1 MKENKEVGKT
11 SIIRINDQIF
21 AKAEYL
27 NPTGSIKDRIA
38 FWIMNRAEEVGIL
51 HEGKK
56 VVEASSGN
64 TAISFSYLCSERGY
78 DMTVIMP
85 SNMSQERKDLVKS
98 YGATLIETEPGDF
111 EGAIRLRNQMV
122 EEGYWSP
129 MQFENPQNI
138 ECHAKTTAIEI
149 WYQME
154 MNVDVL
160 VAGTGTGGTIM
171 GVGGEL
177 KKLNSSLRVVAVEPK
192 ECPIMYNS
200 FYGTS
205 LPVSKVH
212 GIQGIGDG
220 SKYLVDLDMVD
231 EIILIS
237 TEEAIQKVKELA
249 EVGISAGISAAANI
263 LAAERVDK
271 PDQRTVTFLCDD
283 SSKYQSLIDVKR
295 SQVISV

>member
-1 MKENKEVGKT
+1 MKEKNPVGATPLVKV
-11 SIIRINDQIF
+11 RDQIF

-38 FWIMNRAEEVGIL
+38 VWIFDRAEEDGIL
-51 HEGKK
+51 HKGKK

-111 EGAIRLRNQMV
+111 EGAIRLRNLMV

-192 ECPIMYNS
+192 ECPVMYNS

-220 SKYLVDLDMVD
+220 SKYLVELDMVD

>member
-1 MKENKEVGKT
+1 MKEKNPVGKT
-11 SIIRINDQIF
+11 PLVKIKDQIF

-38 FWIMNRAEEVGIL
+38 SWIFDRAEEDGTL
-51 HEGKK
+51 SKGKK

-220 SKYLVDLDMVD
+220 SKYLVELDMVD

-249 EVGISAGISAAANI
+249 ELGISAGISAAANI

-295 SQVISV
+295 SPVISV

>member
-1 MKENKEVGKT
+1 MKEKNPVGATPLVKVK
-11 SIIRINDQIF
+11 DQIF

-38 FWIMNRAEEVGIL
+38 VWIFDRAEEDGIL
-51 HEGKK
+51 HKGKK

-192 ECPIMYNS
+192 ECPVMYNS

-220 SKYLVDLDMVD
+220 SKYLVELDMVD

>member
-1 MKENKEVGKT
+1 MKEKNLVGKT
-11 SIIRINDQIF
+11 PLVKIKDQIF

-38 FWIMNRAEEVGIL
+38 SWIFDRAEEDGTL
-51 HEGKK
+51 SKGKK

-98 YGATLIETEPGDF
+98 YGATLIETAPGDF

-177 KKLNSSLRVVAVEPK
+177 KKLNSSLRVVAVEPE
-192 ECPIMYNS
+192 ECPIMYNA
-200 FYGTS
+200 FYGAS

-220 SKYLVDLDMVD
+220 SKYLVDLDLVD
-231 EIILIS
+231 GIVLIS

>member
-1 MKENKEVGKT
+1 MKEKNPVGATPLVKVK
-11 SIIRINDQIF
+11 DQIF

-38 FWIMNRAEEVGIL
+38 VWIFDRAEEDGIL
-51 HEGKK
+51 HRGKK

-220 SKYLVDLDMVD
+220 SKYLVELDMVD

-237 TEEAIQKVKELA
+237 TEEAIQKVKELE

-295 SQVISV
+295 SPVISV

>member
-1 MKENKEVGKT
+1 MKEKNPVGKT
-11 SIIRINDQIF
+11 PLVKIKDQIF

-38 FWIMNRAEEVGIL
+38 SWIFDRAEEDGTL
-51 HEGKK
+51 SKGKK

>member
-1 MKENKEVGKT
+1 MKEKNPVGKT
-11 SIIRINDQIF
+11 PLVKIKDQIF

-38 FWIMNRAEEVGIL
+38 SWIFDRAEEDGTL
-51 HEGKK
+51 SKGKK

-138 ECHAKTTAIEI
+138 ECHSKTTAIEI

-220 SKYLVDLDMVD
+220 SKYLVELDMVD

-249 EVGISAGISAAANI
+249 ELGISAGISAAANI

>member
-1 MKENKEVGKT
+1 MKEKNPVGKT
-11 SIIRINDQIF
+11 PLVKIKDQIF

-38 FWIMNRAEEVGIL
+38 SWIFDRAEEDGTL
-51 HEGKK
+51 SKGKK

-220 SKYLVDLDMVD
+220 SKYLVELDMVD

-263 LAAERVDK
+263 LAAEKVDK

>member
-1 MKENKEVGKT
+1 MKEKNPVGATPLVKVK
-11 SIIRINDQIF
+11 DQIF

-38 FWIMNRAEEVGIL
+38 VWIFDRAEEDGIL
-51 HEGKK
+51 HKGKK

-220 SKYLVDLDMVD
+220 SKYLVELDMVD

-295 SQVISV
+295 SPVISV

>member
-1 MKENKEVGKT
+1 MKETISVGKT
-11 SIIRINDQIF
+11 PLIKISNQIF

-38 FWIMNRAEEVGIL
+38 VWIMDKAEEDGSL
-51 HEGKK
+51 YKGKK

-85 SNMSQERKDLVKS
+85 SNMSQERKDLVRS
-98 YGATLIETEPGDF
+98 YGANLIETEPGDF
-111 EGAIRLRNQMV
+111 EGAIRLRNKMV

-129 MQFENPQNI
+129 MQFENLQNI
-138 ECHAKTTAIEI
+138 ECHSKTTAIEI
-149 WYQME
+149 WYQMN
-154 MNVDVL
+154 MDVDVL

-171 GVGGEL
+171 GVGKEL
-177 KKLNSSLRVVAVEPK
+177 KKLNSSLRIVAVEPE

-220 SKYLVDLDMVD
+220 SKYLVDLDLVD

-237 TEEAIQKVKELA
+237 TEDSIEKMIEL
-249 EVGISAGISAAANI
+249 ERNGISAGISASANI
-263 LAAERVDK
+263 LASERTSK
-271 PDQRTVTFLCDD
+271 SGERTVTFLCDD
-283 SSKYQSLIDVKR
+283 SSKYQSMIEPKR
-295 SQVISV
+295 STVLSV

>member
-1 MKENKEVGKT
+1 MKEKNPVGKT
-11 SIIRINDQIF
+11 PLVKIKDQIF

-38 FWIMNRAEEVGIL
+38 SWIFDRAEEDGTL
-51 HEGKK
+51 SKGKK

-85 SNMSQERKDLVKS
+85 SNMSRERKDLVKS

-177 KKLNSSLRVVAVEPK
+177 KKLNSSLRVVAVEPE

-220 SKYLVDLDMVD
+220 SKYLVELDMVD

-249 EVGISAGISAAANI
+249 ELGISAGISAAANI

-295 SQVISV
+295 SPVISV

>member
-1 MKENKEVGKT
+1 MKEKNPVGATPLVKVK
-11 SIIRINDQIF
+11 DQIY
-21 AKAEYL
+21 AKADYL

-38 FWIMNRAEEVGIL
+38 VWIFDRAEEDGIL
-51 HEGKK
+51 HKGKK

-220 SKYLVDLDMVD
+220 SKYLVELDMVD

-295 SQVISV
+295 SPVISV

>member
-1 MKENKEVGKT
+1 MKEKEAGKT
-11 SIIRINDQIF
+11 PIVLIKDQIF

-38 FWIMNRAEEVGIL
+38 FWIMDKAEEDGTL
-51 HEGKK
+51 HKGKK

-64 TAISFSYLCSERGY
+64 TAISFSYLCSKRGY
-78 DMTVIMP
+78 EMTVIMP

-98 YGATLIETEPGDF
+98 YGVNLIETDPGDF
-111 EGAIRLRNQMV
+111 EGAINLRNKMV

-138 ECHAKTTAIEI
+138 ECHSKTTAIEI
-149 WYQME
+149 WYQMD
-154 MNVDVL
+154 MDVDVL

-177 KKLNSSLRVVAVEPK
+177 KKLNSSIRIIAVEPK

-220 SKYLVDLDMVD
+220 SKYLVDLDLID
-231 EIILIS
+231 EVVLVS
-237 TEEAIQKVKELA
+237 TEEAIEKVKELEA
-249 EVGISAGISAAANI
+249 RGISAGISAAANI
-263 LAAERVDK
+263 LAAERSTLPEERVI
-271 PDQRTVTFLCDD
+271 TFLCDD
-283 SSKYQSLIDVKR
+283 STKYQTILNMKR
-295 SQVISV
+295 SDVLSV

>member
-1 MKENKEVGKT
+1 MKEKNPVGATPLVKVK
-11 SIIRINDQIF
+11 DQIF

-38 FWIMNRAEEVGIL
+38 VWIFDQAEEDGTL
-51 HEGKK
+51 HKGKK

-154 MNVDVL
+154 MKVDVL

-220 SKYLVDLDMVD
+220 SKYLVELDMVD

-263 LAAERVDK
+263 LAAERVGK

>member
-263 LAAERVDK
+263 LAAEKVDK

-295 SQVISV
+295 SPVISV

>member
-1 MKENKEVGKT
+1 MKEKNPVGATPLVKVK
-11 SIIRINDQIF
+11 DQIF

-38 FWIMNRAEEVGIL
+38 VWIFDRAEEDGIL
-51 HEGKK
+51 HKGKK

-64 TAISFSYLCSERGY
+64 TAISFSYLCSKRGY

-220 SKYLVDLDMVD
+220 SKYLVELDMVD

>member
-1 MKENKEVGKT
+1 MKEKNPVGKT
-11 SIIRINDQIF
+11 PLVKIKDQIF

-38 FWIMNRAEEVGIL
+38 SWIFDRAEEDGTL
-51 HEGKK
+51 SKGKK

-295 SQVISV
+295 SPVISV

>member
-220 SKYLVDLDMVD
+220 SKYLVELDMVD

>member
-1 MKENKEVGKT
+1 MKEKNPVGKT
-11 SIIRINDQIF
+11 PLVKIKDQIF

-38 FWIMNRAEEVGIL
+38 SWIFDRAEEDGTL
-51 HEGKK
+51 FKGKK

-154 MNVDVL
+154 MKVDVL

-220 SKYLVDLDMVD
+220 SKYLVELDMVD

-263 LAAERVDK
+263 LAAERVDE
-271 PDQRTVTFLCDD
+271 PGQRTVTFLCDD

-295 SQVISV
+295 SPVISV